1 MVSRSAVLLACLL
14 LLASCRDEGAEAYA
28 RAQLQHQAL
37 LAKFTPPDDPHY
49 DEVLAELRK
58 VPADSKHFAAAQKLL
73 HGIEA
78 GRTPKVRTPLALG
91 PNGRRPAALE
101 AQLAA
106 CAQLAVLA
114 TADGGLDRR
123 TMAALEDCRLKAEKL
138 ELRLSHPEEYDAGGP
153 P

>member
-1 MVSRSAVLLACLL
+1 MVSRSAVSLCCLL
-14 LLASCRDEGAEAYA
+14 FLVSCRDEGAEAYA

-37 LAKFTPPDDPHY
+37 LAQFTKPEDPRF
-49 DEVLAELRK
+49 DAVLADLRK
-58 VPADSKHFAAAQKLL
+58 VPPDSKHYAAAQKLI
-73 HGIEA
+73 HGLEA

-91 PNGRRPAALE
+91 PNGRRPPMLE

-123 TMAALEDCRLKAEKL
+123 TMTALEDCRVKAEKL
-138 ELRLSHPEEYDAGGP
+138 ELRLSHPEESDAGELP
-153 P
+153 